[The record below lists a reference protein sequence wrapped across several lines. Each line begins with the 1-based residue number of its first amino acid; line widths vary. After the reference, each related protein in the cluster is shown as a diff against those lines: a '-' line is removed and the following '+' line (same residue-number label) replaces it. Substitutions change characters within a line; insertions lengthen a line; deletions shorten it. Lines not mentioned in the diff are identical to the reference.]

1 MQMAVTC
8 LSDYLY
14 ASHYY
19 WRDSKNLLIHARNK
33 EAEQLYL
40 LKDLTQEYEV
50 IDAEY
55 FLKDGHCSYSPCGEW
70 ILYNSYPDI
79 ESYRHLY
86 LYNVKQKKGG
96 TLASLYSY
104 LVTIINMRCDLHPR
118 WNPAGT
124 GISFNSNHENHRHIY
139 YMDLQEAMRGF

>member
-1 MQMAVTC
+1 MAVTC

-104 LVTIINMRCDLHPR
+104 LVTIINMRCDLHV
-118 WNPAGT
+118 
-124 GISFNSNHENHRHIY
+124 GIQQVQVFPLIRTMRTIGIFIIWIY
-139 YMDLQEAMRGF
+139 RRL